1 MLPDPLPGPLTAL
14 LGPLGHT
21 GITAWLGI
29 EDICRP
35 AAGETLVVSA
45 AAGAVGSIAGQLG
58 KARGARVVGLAGG
71 PRSAGTWSRTSAS
84 TRA

>member
-1 MLPDPLPGPLTAL
+1 MLPDPLPAPLTAL

-35 AAGETLVVSA
+35 TAGETLVVSA

-58 KARGARVVGLAGG
+58 KARGARVVASPAH
-71 PRSAGTWSRTSAS
+71 PRSADTWWRNSGS